1 MELKSEDKLLRSR
14 AEDTLERCSVR
25 RSVCV
30 LGFLTP
36 AERGLL
42 ERTLPKSSDVCCTFW
57 GGFDDAERTML
68 VCYPDGFARMGIA
81 GSADPLDGHHSDQ
94 REPLKFE
101 VSETP
106 ISVLR
111 ISGREIV
118 RLNHRDFL
126 GSVLGLGIKRE
137 KIGDIL
143 VGSERCFMFVST
155 DIAEYICENLSKIG
169 NAGVSVELADVSEV
183 ELPARSVEEI
193 VGTVANVRL
202 DAVLGVAL
210 KVSRSRA
217 AELISAGVVVVNWEI
232 AASVAKLVSS
242 GDVFS
247 VKGFGRFRLSEIG
260 GLSKKNRTYVTIEK
274 YL

>member
-1 MELKSEDKLLRSR
+1 
-14 AEDTLERCSVR
+14 
-25 RSVCV
+25 

-42 ERTLPKSSDVCCTFW
+42 ERVLPKSSDVCCTFW

-68 VCYPDGFARMGIA
+68 VCYPDFMETNLSREERD
-81 GSADPLDGHHSDQ
+81 SSFQ
-94 REPLKFE
+94 KEPLLGHN
-101 VSETP
+101 VASETP
-106 ISVLR
+106 VSVLR
-111 ISGREIV
+111 ISGREIA

-143 VGSERCFMFVST
+143 VGDERCFMFVST
-155 DIAEYICENLSKIG
+155 DIAEYICDNLSKIG
-169 NAGVSVELADVSEV
+169 NAGVRVELAEIEEV
-183 ELPARSVEEI
+183 ELPLRSVEEI

-232 AASVAKLVSS
+232 ATSVAKLVSS

-260 GLSKKNRTYVTIEK
+260 GLSKKGRQYVTIEK